1 MFLLALNGLSGIS
14 GIHELVALNY
24 IIGAIGIEPQLL
36 TSDSAHQADS
46 FSPYRVTSEAQS
58 VDI

>member
-1 MFLLALNGLSGIS
+1 MNGVV
-14 GIHELVALNY
+14 HELVALNY